1 MFSLIKIRAK
11 YLKRHLCAVYCS
23 NLFIPTLAIFILL
36 ILLYIGLDV
45 LLKFKESNTQYP
57 GRTLDKNIDLFKL
70 NLSIFDNNIVFLT
83 EDVKD
88 CDIINNILGKSINC
102 KTDENDE
109 TDKKK
114 QIVKIIN
121 KDEKYDI
128 QLQLKGYSLFSGIIY
143 EDYIGLF
150 KSPDYSFENTYKS
163 NYPLF
168 LSFQS
173 LFTKFLILKKGQN
186 FENKELLMNI
196 GVNAYPLKTKSFYG
210 LFSLIGA
217 TTYLTIAICF
227 QLSMS
232 TYFFNMRMIDEKEKK
247 LTILL
252 ERQGVSKKSL
262 FFSWVLSY
270 IILIIFPLIVFLL
283 FFIFFIPLHLS
294 LFIINILLFIGS
306 LFSLTYFF
314 YVCISTSKTASI
326 VIKFVNFT
334 SAVLGAPI
342 AFPQCPKLTKVILA
356 FIPQINVYLCSNS
369 IDKL

>member
-1 MFSLIKIRAK
+1 
-11 YLKRHLCAVYCS
+11 
-23 NLFIPTLAIFILL
+23 
-36 ILLYIGLDV
+36 
-45 LLKFKESNTQYP
+45 
-57 GRTLDKNIDLFKL
+57 
-70 NLSIFDNNIVFLT
+70 
-83 EDVKD
+83 
-88 CDIINNILGKSINC
+88 
-102 KTDENDE
+102 
-109 TDKKK
+109 
-114 QIVKIIN
+114 
-121 KDEKYDI
+121 
-128 QLQLKGYSLFSGIIY
+128 
-143 EDYIGLF
+143 
-150 KSPDYSFENTYKS
+150 
-163 NYPLF
+163 
-168 LSFQS
+168 
-173 LFTKFLILKKGQN
+173 
-186 FENKELLMNI
+186 MNI

-210 LFSLIGA
+210 SFSLIGA

-356 FIPQINVYLCSNS
+356 FIPQVNIYLCSNS